1 MSDRSL
7 VVASVWGKSVM
18 SMGGLTEK
26 APKGSFVMR
35 SISQRIIVW
44 VVLLLAL
51 GLGSLITYQT
61 MKVRDLAL
69 KVFDQG
75 SSQVTKLLA
84 DNMSSAVRYAR
95 VEAIKGA
102 YGEIAQNAEAGLD
115 AILVLDKAGKPLDG
129 HVRSG
134 FDQAA
139 LARFAEENRSRAESG
154 AVIQATPTQTLVLT
168 PIVSGTQRERVGTL
182 AAAWSRQ
189 AVVDQIASDTET
201 SVVISV
207 AVVAV
212 LVLALFVLVRRV
224 VIKPTL
230 EISTAMQM
238 ISDGNLDIRLSCLDR
253 TDEIGTIAHAVE
265 VFRDS
270 TGKVRLLNEEQER
283 TKAEAEANRKKL
295 LSQLAQEFESNVST
309 LVEQALMAASEMGEF
324 AKTMAGRIA
333 EAERGAVEI
342 AGATSHT
349 MENVGSIA
357 SATEQ
362 LSATT
367 SEISMR
373 INQSVEGARNTADA
387 ADQTSHTIEAL
398 AHQALRIGDIVKLI
412 NDIASKTNLLALNAT
427 IEAARAG
434 DAGKGFAVVASEVKQ
449 LANQTAKAT
458 EDITQQINGVQQSTQ
473 RAVDEIKYI
482 SKVAEGAREIAT
494 GIAAAVEEQN
504 ITTHEISRAANHAAS
519 GTQAVATN
527 IDLVTGEVVD
537 ASHMAKDL
545 LDATR
550 KVSDQFNLL
559 RQQVTSFISHVRA
572 A

>member
-1 MSDRSL
+1 
-7 VVASVWGKSVM
+7 M
-18 SMGGLTEK
+18 SMDGLTEA
-26 APKGSFVMR
+26 APKGLFFMR
-35 SISQRIIVW
+35 SISQKIIVW

-51 GLGSLITYQT
+51 GLGSLITYQA

-69 KVFDQG
+69 TVFDQG
-75 SSQVTKLLA
+75 STQVTRLLG

-95 VEAIKGA
+95 AEAIKGSYA
-102 YGEIAQNAEAGLD
+102 EVAQNPQAGLD
-115 AILVLDKAGKPLDG
+115 AVLVLDKFGKPLDSYTRAG
-129 HVRSG
+129 V
-134 FDQAA
+134 DAA
-139 LARFAEENRSRAESG
+139 AVARFAEETRARAEGG
-154 AVIQATPTQTLVLT
+154 AVVQATDSQTLVIT
-168 PIVSGTQRERVGTL
+168 PVVSGTQRERVGYL
-182 AAAWSRQ
+182 AAAWSRK
-189 AVVDQIASDTET
+189 AVVDQIATDTEA
-201 SVVISV
+201 SIVISLG
-207 AVVAV
+207 VVV
-212 LVLALFVLVRRV
+212 MLVLALYVLVRRI
-224 VIKPTL
+224 VITPTL

-238 ISDGNLDIRLSCLDR
+238 ISENNLDIRLTCLNR
-253 TDEIGTIAHAVE
+253 ADEIGTIARAVE

-270 TGKVRLLNEEQER
+270 TAKVRLLNEEQER
-283 TKAEAEANRKKL
+283 TKAEAEATRKKMMA
-295 LSQLAQEFESNVST
+295 QLAQDFEANVST
-309 LVEQALMAASEMGEF
+309 LVERALLAASEMGEF
-324 AKTMAGRIA
+324 AHTLAGRVAQA
-333 EAERGAVEI
+333 EKGAVEI
-342 AGATSHT
+342 ASATSHT

-367 SEISMR
+367 AEISQR
-373 INQSVEGARNTADA
+373 ITQSVEGARNTAEA

-398 AHQALRIGDIVKLI
+398 ASQALRIGDIDKLI

-458 EDITQQINGVQQSTQ
+458 EDITQQINGVQSSTQ

-527 IDLVTGEVVD
+527 IDQVTGDVVD

-550 KVSDQFNLL
+550 NVSEQFNLL
-559 RQQVTSFISHVRA
+559 RQQVTNFISHVRA

>member
-1 MSDRSL
+1 
-7 VVASVWGKSVM
+7 M
-18 SMGGLTEK
+18 SMDGLTEA
-26 APKGSFVMR
+26 APKGLFFMR
-35 SISQRIIVW
+35 SISQKIIVW

-51 GLGSLITYQT
+51 GLGSLITYQA

-69 KVFDQG
+69 TVFDQG
-75 SSQVTKLLA
+75 STQVTRLLG

-95 VEAIKGA
+95 AEAIKGSYA
-102 YGEIAQNAEAGLD
+102 EVAQNPQAGLD
-115 AILVLDKAGKPLDG
+115 AVLVLDKFGKPLDSYTRAG
-129 HVRSG
+129 V
-134 FDQAA
+134 DAA
-139 LARFAEENRSRAESG
+139 AVARFAEETRARAEGG
-154 AVIQATPTQTLVLT
+154 AVVQATDSQTLVIT
-168 PIVSGTQRERVGTL
+168 PVVSGTQRERVGYL
-182 AAAWSRQ
+182 AAAWSRK
-189 AVVDQIASDTET
+189 AVVDQIATDTEA
-201 SVVISV
+201 SIVISLG
-207 AVVAV
+207 VVV
-212 LVLALFVLVRRV
+212 MLVLALYVLVRRI
-224 VIKPTL
+224 VITPTL

-238 ISDGNLDIRLSCLDR
+238 ISENNLDIRLTCLSR
-253 TDEIGTIAHAVE
+253 ADEIGTIARAVE

-270 TGKVRLLNEEQER
+270 TAKVRLLNEEQER
-283 TKAEAEANRKKL
+283 TKAEAEATRKKMMA
-295 LSQLAQEFESNVST
+295 QLAQDFEANVST
-309 LVEQALMAASEMGEF
+309 LVERALLAASEMGEF
-324 AKTMAGRIA
+324 AHTLAGRVAQA
-333 EAERGAVEI
+333 EKGAVEI
-342 AGATSHT
+342 ASATSHT

-367 SEISMR
+367 AEISQR
-373 INQSVEGARNTADA
+373 ITQSVEGARNTAEA

-398 AHQALRIGDIVKLI
+398 ASQALRIGDIVKLI

-458 EDITQQINGVQQSTQ
+458 EDITQQINGVQSSTQ

-527 IDLVTGEVVD
+527 IDQVTGDVVD

-550 KVSDQFNLL
+550 NVSEQFNLL
-559 RQQVTSFISHVRA
+559 RQQVTNFISHVRA

>member
-1 MSDRSL
+1 
-7 VVASVWGKSVM
+7 M
-18 SMGGLTEK
+18 SMDGLTEA
-26 APKGSFVMR
+26 APKGLFFMR
-35 SISQRIIVW
+35 SISQKIIVW

-51 GLGSLITYQT
+51 GLGSLITYQA
-61 MKVRDLAL
+61 MKVRELAL
-69 KVFDQG
+69 TVFDQG
-75 SSQVTKLLA
+75 STQVTRLLG
-84 DNMSSAVRYAR
+84 DNMASAVKYAR
-95 VEAIKGA
+95 TEAIKGSYA
-102 YGEIAQNAEAGLD
+102 EVAQNAQAGLD
-115 AILVLDKAGKPLDG
+115 AVLVLDKSGKPLDSYTRAG
-129 HVRSG
+129 V
-134 FDQAA
+134 DAA
-139 LARFAEENRSRAESG
+139 AVARFAEGTRARAESG
-154 AVIQATPTQTLVLT
+154 AVVQSTDTQTLVIT
-168 PIVSGTQRERVGTL
+168 PVVSGTQRERVGYL
-182 AAAWSRQ
+182 AAAWSRK

-201 SVVISV
+201 SVIISL
-207 AVVAV
+207 AVVVV
-212 LVLALFVLVRRV
+212 LVLALYVLVRRI
-224 VIKPTL
+224 VITPTL

-238 ISDGNLDIRLSCLDR
+238 ISDNNLDIRLSCLKR
-253 TDEIGTIAHAVE
+253 ADEIGTIARAVG

-270 TGKVRLLNEEQER
+270 TAKVRVLNEEQER
-283 TKAEAEANRKKL
+283 TKAEAEAARKTL
-295 LSQLAQEFESNVST
+295 MAQLAQDFEANVST
-309 LVEQALMAASEMGEF
+309 LVERALMAASEMGEF
-324 AKTMAGRIA
+324 AHTLAKRVA
-333 EAERGAVEI
+333 EAEKGAVEI
-342 AGATSHT
+342 ASATSHT

-367 SEISMR
+367 AEISQR
-373 INQSVEGARNTADA
+373 ITQSVEGARNTAEA

-398 AHQALRIGDIVKLI
+398 ANQALRIGDIVKLI

-458 EDITQQINGVQQSTQ
+458 EDITQQINGVQSSTQ

-504 ITTHEISRAANHAAS
+504 ITTHEISRAANHAAT

-550 KVSDQFNLL
+550 KVSEQFNLL
-559 RQQVTSFISHVRA
+559 RQQVSNFISHVRA

>member
-1 MSDRSL
+1 M
-7 VVASVWGKSVM
+7 
-18 SMGGLTEK
+18 
-26 APKGSFVMR
+26 MR
-35 SISQRIIVW
+35 SISQKIIVS

-51 GLGSLITYQT
+51 GFGSLITYQT
-61 MKVRDLAL
+61 MKARSLAL

-75 SSQVTKLLA
+75 STQVTKLVA

-95 VEAIKGA
+95 IEAIKGS

-115 AILVLDKAGKPLDG
+115 AILVLDKSGKMLDSY
-129 HVRSG
+129 VRG
-134 FDQAA
+134 GIDQAV
-139 LARFAEENRSRAESG
+139 LTRFAEESRSRAETS
-154 AVIQATPTQTLVLT
+154 AVVQATPSQTLVLT
-168 PIVSGTQRERVGTL
+168 PILSGAQRERAGYL

-189 AVVDQIASDTET
+189 AMVDQIASDTEA
-201 SVVISV
+201 SIIISF
-207 AVVAV
+207 AVVVV

-224 VIKPTL
+224 VINPTL
-230 EISTAMQM
+230 EISTAMQS
-238 ISDGNLDIRLSCLDR
+238 ISGGNLDIRLSCLKR

-270 TGKVRLLNEEQER
+270 TAKVRLLNEEQER
-283 TKAEAEANRKKL
+283 TKAEVEANRKKL
-295 LSQLAQEFESNVST
+295 MIQLAQDFEANVST
-309 LVEQALMAASEMGEF
+309 LVEQSLNAASEMGEF
-324 AKTMAGRIA
+324 AQTMAGRIS

-342 AGATSHT
+342 ASATSHT

-373 INQSVEGARNTADA
+373 INQSVQGARDTADA

-504 ITTHEISRAANHAAS
+504 ITTREISRAANHAAS

-545 LDATR
+545 LDTSR
-550 KVSDQFNLL
+550 KVSTQFNQL
-559 RQQVTSFISHVRA
+559 RDQVTSFISHVRA